1 MNTGDMIQIEVPD
14 FDPDID
20 EALPIS
26 MDQNTD
32 YKETQGSVNS
42 TQQSP
47 KKTATT
53 RTPASSQQAPKT

>member
-20 EALPIS
+20 EVLPIS
-26 MDQNTD
+26 TDQNTD

-42 TQQSP
+42 TQQFP
-47 KKTATT
+47 EKTAIT
-53 RTPASSQQAPKT
+53 RTPASL